1 MTPME
6 CLRKS
11 RTPST
16 EFCLQENSANISPCL
31 KKKQKKNFM
40 LILMWSSL
48 YVYDVKVYGTD
59 YLY

>member
-31 KKKQKKNFM
+31 KKTKKE
-40 LILMWSSL
+40 LYADLDVELSL
-48 YVYDVKVYGTD
+48 CI
-59 YLY
+59 